1 MFGGLNPLF
10 GGLILI
16 LGIVV
21 GYFIRR
27 AIALNQASSLERKA
41 KEELDSAEAK
51 SKETV
56 LAAKSEAAALIER
69 AQREEKEGKQEL
81 RRLEERLLNKEDA
94 LAKEKS
100 DLDKREETLHKEME
114 RVRGVEEK
122 AREAEEKTAKE
133 IERVAGLT
141 RDEARTK
148 LFEEFQVEHRGELAE
163 MLAELEREKKEAVE
177 AKSLEIITGAIQ
189 RYARSSIADV
199 TTTVFHLPNEEI
211 KGKIIGREGRNIRSF
226 ERATGVE
233 VIIDETPESLL
244 LSSFDPMRRELARMA
259 LEKLIADGRI
269 QPAKIEEKVEESKQ
283 ELDARILKIG
293 EESAYEVGILD
304 LPKEIL
310 KLLGRLNYRTSYGQN
325 VLIHSI
331 EMAHI
336 SGMIAAELKLNV
348 DVAKRGALLHDIGK
362 AIDHEV
368 EGTHVELGRK
378 ILKKYGISED
388 VVKAMEAH
396 HEEFPY
402 ATPESYVVA
411 AADAISAARPGARR
425 DTLEKYLKRLDD
437 IEKVVKTF
445 EGVKEA
451 YAVSAGREVRV
462 FVTPE
467 KIDDFGALQ
476 LAKQIAAKI
485 QSDVAYPGEIK
496 VTVIREVKA
505 VEIAR

>member
-1 MFGGLNPLF
+1 MFGELNPLV
-10 GGLILI
+10 G
-16 LGIVV
+16 LGILVLGAAL
-21 GYFIRR
+21 GYFLRR
-27 AIALNQASSLERKA
+27 AVALNQVSSLEHKA
-41 KEELDSAEAK
+41 KEKLDAAEAEAK
-51 SKETV
+51 EKV
-56 LAAKSEAAALIER
+56 LTAKGEAASIIEA
-69 AQREEKEGKQEL
+69 AQKEEKERTEGV

-94 LAKEKS
+94 LDKERT
-100 DLDKREETLHKEME
+100 DLEKREEVLRSEADRVKEA
-114 RVRGVEEK
+114 EEK
-122 AREAEEKTAKE
+122 ARAAEEKAVKE
-133 IERVAGLT
+133 AEKAAGLS
-141 RDEARTK
+141 REEARAK
-148 LFEEFQVEHRGELAE
+148 LFEEFRDQHRSELAE
-163 MLAELEREKKEAVE
+163 MLAKLEREKKEAVE

-189 RYARSSIADV
+189 RYARTSVADI

-211 KGKIIGREGRNIRSF
+211 KGKIIGREGRNIRAF

-233 VIIDETPESLL
+233 VIIDETPESML
-244 LSSFDPMRRELARMA
+244 LSSFDPMRRELAKVA

-269 QPAKIEEKVEESKQ
+269 QPAKIEEKVEEAKQ
-283 ELDARILKIG
+283 ELEARIQKIG
-293 EESAYEVGILD
+293 EEAAYEVGILD

-336 SGMIAAELKLNV
+336 AGMIAAELKLNV
-348 DVAKRGALLHDIGK
+348 EVAKRGALLHDIGK

-378 ILKKYGISED
+378 ILKKYGIADE
-388 VVKAMEAH
+388 VIKAMEAH

-425 DTLEKYLKRLDD
+425 DTLEKYLKRLED
-437 IEKVVKTF
+437 IEKVVKSF

-476 LAKQIAAKI
+476 LAKQIAGKI

-505 VEIAR
+505 VEVAR